1 MGFLGALR
9 GIWGYV
15 VIFRAAV
22 SVFLF
27 AGALADI
34 SSFSL
39 GISTA
44 VFSTPLGP
52 YANVLGS
59 VDGLSTGGAGAAL
72 DPIHM
77 LRFPVIGGLG
87 LNQEHF
93 VSVVTYS
100 YAIL

>member
-1 MGFLGALR
+1 M
-9 GIWGYV
+9 
-15 VIFRAAV
+15 

-34 SSFSL
+34 SSLSL

-59 VDGLSTGGAGAAL
+59 VDGLSTGAGAAAL
-72 DPIHM
+72 DPMHM
-77 LRFPVIGGLG
+77 FKFPVIGGLG

-93 VSVVTYS
+93 VSAVTCS